1 MSLNDFVDRFGDQNS
16 APESSFSEGT
26 PALPFNLNVQQ
37 PGALDAFIDQF
48 QGVTEPYFF
57 YFVEGV
63 PTVELRFQT
72 DEHIYYLVG
81 ELGQLTAQDGV
92 TTICHIID
100 KSNALVPWAAK
111 MVVAKLLRTIPVI
124 EGEDEGGVKK
134 QYLATISL
142 ESFEKIALEAK
153 SAPRDNLEEAGNV
166 GHMAH
171 EWLEFYIKSL
181 IALRLAKEAGNEQA
195 ATEHQ
200 QAIESKLAN
209 LPGDERAASCVKA
222 ALAWINEHNVQF
234 VETERKIY
242 SKKYSYAG
250 TMDGLAH
257 VSSCNDPTCC
267 AEKFEN
273 RLSIIDWK
281 SSNYLYIEYLYQTAA
296 YEAAYEEEFGVD
308 IADRWIIRLGKEDGE
323 FDPWHTLP
331 EDFQEDIEGF
341 LDALSLHRSVAS
353 TNERMKSQKNA
364 RKEIKKKLKEA
375 AKEAEKAQRKEAR
388 AALVAANRM
397 AKLAEKTAKK
407 LKGKED
413 RAAVKAGVMAAIGY
427 GTDADIQS
435 ALEELQLVEDEI
447 LKSIE
452 NQPTIE
458 ELKTE
463 SDLRLNEAASK
474 VFIEAVENPPEP
486 NEALRKAVIGN
497 MHSLPTPTEPIV
509 NGILTTMEFP
519 VERVAPLKIQLPEEK

>member
-1 MSLNDFVDRFGDQNS
+1 MSLNDFVERFGSHDT
-16 APESSFSEGT
+16 APESSFGVDT
-26 PALPFNLNVQQ
+26 PALPFNLTVQQ
-37 PGALDAFIDQF
+37 PGALDAFVEAF

-57 YFVEGV
+57 YFVDGI

-72 DEHIYYLVG
+72 DEHVYYLVG
-81 ELGQLTAQDGV
+81 ELGQLTPQDGV

-111 MVVAKLLRTIPVI
+111 MVIQKLLRTIPTHVRTAI
-124 EGEDEGGVKK
+124 KEDDTETTYTYVPE
-134 QYLATISL
+134 LLL
-142 ESFEKIALEAK
+142 EDFEKIALEAK

-181 IALRLAKEAGNEQA
+181 IALAKAKEAGNDQA
-195 ATEHQ
+195 VTEHQ

-222 ALAWINEHNVQF
+222 ALAWINEHRVVF

-308 IADRWIIRLGKEDGE
+308 IVDRWIIRLGKADGE

-331 EDFQEDIEGF
+331 EDFQEDFDGF
-341 LDALSLHRSVAS
+341 LDALSLHRSVDS
-353 TNERMKSQKNA
+353 TNERMKTQKKA
-364 RKEIKKKLKEA
+364 RKDISKRLKEE
-375 AKEAEKAQRKEAR
+375 AKEAEKQQRKEAR
-388 AALVAANRM
+388 AALLAANREIR
-397 AKLAEKTAKK
+397 AAEKEQKKAEAKA
-407 LKGKED
+407 G
-413 RAAVKAGVMAAIGY
+413 RAAAKANLGSAIGY
-427 GTDADIQS
+427 GTDAAIVS
-435 ALEELQLVEDEI
+435 ATLELCEADS
-447 LKSIE
+447 KSA
-452 NQPTIE
+452 
-458 ELKTE
+458 
-463 SDLRLNEAASK
+463 SEALS
-474 VFIEAVENPPEP
+474 NPPEP
-486 NEALRKAVIGN
+486 NEALKYAVKEALADNRLAG
-497 MHSLPTPTEPIV
+497 LPTPSWSLPEET
-509 NGILTTMEFP
+509 
-519 VERVAPLKIQLPEEK
+519 VAPTPRIQLPEEK

>member
-1 MSLNDFVDRFGDQNS
+1 MSLNDFVERFGGHDS
-16 APESSFSEGT
+16 APESSFGSDT
-26 PALPFNLNVQQ
+26 PALPFNLTVQQ
-37 PGALDAFIDQF
+37 PGALDKFIDQF

-57 YFVEGV
+57 YFVDGV

-72 DEHIYYLVG
+72 DEHVYYLVG

-111 MVVAKLLRTIPVI
+111 MVIQKLLRTVPTVPRAIAGTVEPTTM
-124 EGEDEGGVKK
+124 
-134 QYLATISL
+134 LAEMTL
-142 ESFEKIALEAK
+142 EAFEKIALEAK
-153 SAPRDNLEEAGNV
+153 SAPRDNLEDAGNV

-171 EWLEFYIKSL
+171 EWLEFYIKAM
-181 IALRLAKEAGNEQA
+181 IALRLAKDAGNEQA

-200 QAIESKLAN
+200 QAIDSKLAN

-222 ALAWINEHNVQF
+222 ALAWINEHKVQF

-267 AEKFEN
+267 SEKFEN

-296 YEAAYEEEFGVD
+296 YQAAYEEEFGVD

-353 TNERMKSQKNA
+353 TNERMKSQKNM

-388 AALVAANRM
+388 AALLAANRE
-397 AKLAEKTAKK
+397 AKAAEKEEKKAKAK
-407 LKGKED
+407 AD
-413 RAAVKAGVMAAIGY
+413 RAAAKAGVMAAAGH
-427 GTDADIQS
+427 GTEDA
-435 ALEELQLVEDEI
+435 
-447 LKSIE
+447 LK
-452 NQPTIE
+452 
-458 ELKTE
+458 
-463 SDLRLNEAASK
+463 
-474 VFIEAVENPPEP
+474 EAVETFVRAD
-486 NEALRKAVIGN
+486 NEVHNQVTEEVAELLQDSAV
-497 MHSLPTPTEPIV
+497 
-509 NGILTTMEFP
+509 EFP
-519 VERVAPLKIQLPEEK
+519 VEKIAPARIQLPEER